1 MLERLWLII
10 NRFKYLCL
18 IELRLYDIR
27 SLVDWVN
34 FVQELANP
42 KKKKKEK
49 QQKRVIAAI
58 Y

>member
-42 KKKKKEK
+42 KKKKKR
-49 QQKRVIAAI
+49 KRNNKKE
-58 Y
+58 